1 MLLLSLSL
9 SHYSSNAA
17 DFCVADLEIGFQT
30 PSGFPCKNPSF
41 VTASDFKYSGLV
53 TGGNTTNINK
63 VSIIR
68 AFVQQFP
75 GLNGLGMGAG
85 RLDIEPGGAISAHT
99 HWYASEMIYVVEGT
113 VTAGF
118 VSGVAT
124 NTVYL
129 NKLSKGE
136 IMIFPQGLVHFQ
148 VNTGTETAVVL
159 ATYGS
164 EDPGTQ
170 IISPALFGNNLPSL
184 LVEKATNID
193 EAEVKKLK
201 VLLGGSG

>member
-1 MLLLSLSL
+1 
-9 SHYSSNAA
+9 
-17 DFCVADLEIGFQT
+17 
-30 PSGFPCKNPSF
+30 
-41 VTASDFKYSGLV
+41 
-53 TGGNTTNINK
+53 
-63 VSIIR
+63 
-68 AFVQQFP
+68 
-75 GLNGLGMGAG
+75 
-85 RLDIEPGGAISAHT
+85 
-99 HWYASEMIYVVEGT
+99 MIYVVEGT